1 MTDDRDTANAIAEGI
16 NCIAAFV
23 MALREDPSTTPD
35 PEWVTILHE
44 TERAL
49 DGILAKEVWTDMVV
63 GEEERDRVRKLRA
76 LVSDWVA
83 TRKAPDDLQSTAESV
98 LTSFGITV

>member
-1 MTDDRDTANAIAEGI
+1 MANAIAEGI

-23 MALREDPSTTPD
+23 MALRDDPSTTPD
-35 PEWVTILHE
+35 PEWVTLVHE

-49 DGILAKEVWTDMVV
+49 DAILAKEVWTDMIVR
-63 GEEERDRVRKLRA
+63 EEDRNRVRTLRA

-83 TRKAPDDLQSTAESV
+83 TRKAPDELRSTAESL

>member
-1 MTDDRDTANAIAEGI
+1 MTSDRDIANEIAEGI

-23 MALREDPSTTPD
+23 MALRDDPSTTPEPD
-35 PEWVTILHE
+35 WVTIVHG

-49 DGILAKEVWTDMVV
+49 DSILAKEVWTDMVIR
-63 GEEERDRVRKLRA
+63 EEDRDRVRKLRA

-83 TRKAPDDLQSTAESV
+83 TRTAPDELRSTAESV